1 MRNLSDRFLLTA
13 RDVLRPNTDITD
25 PTQASRP
32 SPGIPTLKSVSTGQE
47 GWFAAMAGL
56 AGDAERYQ
64 TLMGEVFARADD
76 LIGSYIAILSVFVF
90 RIVIL
95 PLLVLGAFF
104 VLARGLAQRPSG

>member
-1 MRNLSDRFLLTA
+1 
-13 RDVLRPNTDITD
+13 
-25 PTQASRP
+25 
-32 SPGIPTLKSVSTGQE
+32 
-47 GWFAAMAGL
+47 
-56 AGDAERYQ
+56 
-64 TLMGEVFARADD
+64 MGEVFARADD